1 MSGLLTVFAN
11 ELRRI
16 FTLKPVFSVMVLAVA
31 IYAVLYPQPYLNEA
45 LRRTPIAVVDRD
57 QTTTSREL
65 ARRLDASPDV
75 SVRFVLPDLPE
86 AQRQI
91 YLREISGILVV
102 PEGFERELL
111 RGMPSPVALYADAS
125 YFLVYQRVAGGVSG
139 VASTLGAA
147 TEVRRLIGLGV
158 DAAIAKAAAGP
169 MALTAVALFNPQGGY
184 ATYVLPA
191 AFVLILQQTLL
202 IGVGLLGTLPGAAGV
217 WQDAEGRMRAGPLST
232 VLGKLLAYLTLQAV
246 VLPFYL
252 IVLPYLYG
260 VPRLGDLLSTLLF
273 AVPFVLATGALGLLV
288 AATLRNPLAVQLVM
302 ATIGL
307 PFFFLSGFAWPFE
320 AMPKLAQW
328 LAEPVPSTSA
338 IHGFVAIGQLGATLG
353 ELRPRIATLCVL
365 ALVYTVLAVLAE
377 WSRRRRM
384 VRSV

>member
-1 MSGLLTVFAN
+1 MNGLLTVFAN

-16 FTLKPVFSVMVLAVA
+16 FALKPVFSVMVLAVA

-75 SVRFVLPDLPE
+75 AVRFVLPDLPE

-111 RGMPSPVALYADAS
+111 RGMSSPVALYADAS

-139 VASTLGAA
+139 VASTLGAEV
-147 TEVRRLIGLGV
+147 EVRRLIGLGV
-158 DAAIAKAAAGP
+158 DAAVAKAAASP
-169 MALTAVALFNPQGGY
+169 MALTTVALFNPQGGY

-202 IGVGLLGTLPGAAGV
+202 IGVGLLGTLPGATSV
-217 WQDAEGRMRAGPLST
+217 WRDAEGRTRAGPLST
-232 VLGKLLAYLTLQAV
+232 VLGKLLAYLTLQAAI
-246 VLPFYL
+246 LPFYL
-252 IVLPYLYG
+252 VVLPYLYG
-260 VPRLGDLLSTLLF
+260 VPRLGGLLPTLLF

-288 AATLRNPLAVQLVM
+288 AAALRNPLAVQLVM

-328 LAEPVPSTSA
+328 LATPVPSTAA
-338 IHGFVAIGQLGATLG
+338 IHGFVAIGQLGADLT
-353 ELRPRIATLCVL
+353 ELRPRVATLCVL
-365 ALVYTVLAVLAE
+365 ALVYIVLAVLAE

-384 VRSV
+384 AGAA

>member
-1 MSGLLTVFAN
+1 MNGLLTVFAN

-16 FTLKPVFSVMVLAVA
+16 FALKPVFSVMVLAVA

-57 QTTTSREL
+57 QTTTSRDL

-75 SVRFVLPDLPE
+75 SVRFIVPDLPE

-91 YLREISGILVV
+91 YLREVSGILVV

-125 YFLVYQRVAGGVSG
+125 YFLVYQRVAGGVSS
-139 VASTLGAA
+139 VTRMLGAEV
-147 TEVRRLIGLGV
+147 EVRRLIGLGI
-158 DAAIAKAAAGP
+158 DAAIARAAASP
-169 MALTAVALFNPQGGY
+169 MALTTVALFNPQEGY

-202 IGVGLLGTLPGAAGV
+202 IGVGLLGTLPGAAAV
-217 WQDAEGRMRAGPLST
+217 WQGADGRAEAGPLAT
-232 VLGKLLAYLTLQAV
+232 VLGKLLAYLTLQAAI
-246 VLPFYL
+246 LPFYL

-260 VPRLGDLLSTLLF
+260 LPRLGGILPTLLF

-288 AATLRNPLAVQLVM
+288 AGAFRTPLAVQLVM

-320 AMPKLAQW
+320 AMPQIVQW

-338 IHGFVAIGQLGATLG
+338 IHGFVAIGQLGADLG
-353 ELRPRIATLCVL
+353 ELRQRVATLCVL
-365 ALVYTVLAVLAE
+365 ALVYTGLAVLLE

-384 VRSV
+384 ARSV